1 MNIVVLIK
9 QVPDVDDI
17 KWTKENN
24 LDRSQMLSKTN
35 KYDEWALNWAL
46 KFKDKFK
53 DVKVTAVSM
62 GPNQAKEVLFEA
74 ISKGADRAIL
84 VSDKLFQGSDTLATA
99 KILAKTIEKY
109 VNDFNIIIAGQMAQ
123 DGDTAQTPVS
133 VAKLLN
139 IADIENVVEII
150 NADKNQVLVSQKTG
164 DIVNMAELKT
174 PCLISINK
182 ECETVPKV
190 KINDYIKAQDTI
202 IEIVTANDLKLD
214 KSETGI
220 TGSPTMV
227 YRAYKN
233 EINKDTKEIKENIA
247 KELLDFILKV

>member
-1 MNIVVLIK
+1 MNIVVFIK

-35 KYDEWALNWAL
+35 LYDEWALNWAL

-53 DVKVTAVSM
+53 DVKITAISM

-74 ISKGADRAIL
+74 LSKGADRAIL

-99 KILAKTIEKY
+99 KILAKTVQKY
-109 VNDFNIIIAGQMAQ
+109 VSDFNIIITGQMAQ

-133 VAKLLN
+133 IAKLLN
-139 IADIENVVEII
+139 IADIENVIEIV
-150 NADKNQVLVSQKTG
+150 NADKNQVIASQKAG

-174 PCLISINK
+174 PCLVSVGK
-182 ECETVPKV
+182 ECPIVPTI
-190 KINDYIKAQDTI
+190 KINDYIKAQDTV
-202 IEIVTANDLKLD
+202 IEIVTAADLELD
-214 KSETGI
+214 KNEIGVA
-220 TGSPTMV
+220 GSPTMV

-233 EINKDTKEIKENIA
+233 EINKETKEIKEDIP
-247 KELLDFILKV
+247 KRLLDFILKV